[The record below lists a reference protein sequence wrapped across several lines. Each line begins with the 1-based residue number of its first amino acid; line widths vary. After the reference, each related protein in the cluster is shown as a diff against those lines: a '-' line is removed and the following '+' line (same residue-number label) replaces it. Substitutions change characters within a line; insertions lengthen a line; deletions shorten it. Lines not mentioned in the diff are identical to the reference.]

1 MTLIVIRTVIMY
13 LFIMIAVRIMGKRQ
27 IGEMQAGDL
36 VVTILISEIAAIP
49 LQDLSAPLL
58 SGITSIF
65 TLVVLEVLISS
76 LCLASVWLRNAVSG
90 KAVIVIANGTIDQK
104 ALKKLRMTVDDLLET
119 LRLKNVF
126 DLSNVQYAIVET
138 NGQLSVLLDPG
149 SRPATAVEVQ
159 AEPPDD
165 GGMMQLLI
173 SDGKLLRKE
182 LKKSPLS
189 REELDK
195 ELKKR
200 KLRIKDVFILAVND
214 RKQFEIV
221 EKEKSA

>member
-138 NGQLSVLLDPG
+138 NGQLSVLLDPS
-149 SRPATAVEVQ
+149 SRPATAAEVQ
-159 AEPPDD
+159 AEPPDAAAH
-165 GGMMQLLI
+165 
-173 SDGKLLRKE
+173 LR
-182 LKKSPLS
+182 
-189 REELDK
+189 RQAAAQG
-195 ELKKR
+195 
-200 KLRIKDVFILAVND
+200 I
-214 RKQFEIV
+214 
-221 EKEKSA
+221 EKEPSVP